1 MQIMTVCNGCSR
13 HVRETE
19 PACPFCGATV
29 APAARTEATA
39 APRALSRGRLA
50 VAVALT
56 VAASATLA
64 ACYGAPGEPPDV
76 NPYDASPFLGLPRD
90 AGPDAPDGR

>member
-1 MQIMTVCNGCSR
+1 MQTMTVCRGCSR

-19 PACPFCGATV
+19 CACPFCGAAV
-29 APAARTEATA
+29 EPAARAQGNT
-39 APRALSRGRLA
+39 APRGLSRGRLA

-64 ACYGAPGEPPDV
+64 ACYGAPGGPPDY
-76 NPYDASPFLGLPRD
+76 NLPDGGPGPRD
-90 AGPDAPDGR
+90 AGADSDAPDGR